1 MLGPS
6 SWLYHTALKWPHK
19 EAIFDENVSLS
30 FEALYQDAIGVA
42 SWLVSSDGEI
52 NQRVMIAMPSG
63 AASAVLYFG
72 SMFAGQVAVPIDPFL
87 RPEQLESIR
96 RQIDPQWVFGP
107 STLRKI
113 WNDPRFLTADAYEA
127 LSQWMLPSEQAKDS
141 TQPDNDPSRLLNIVY
156 TSGTTGKPKGVMLN
170 GANLEAVMRGIL
182 KALAIDEKS
191 RIFSPLPFCHT
202 YGLSQLWLMAKTGA
216 ALAVVPDI
224 TNMATIKKILV
235 ERHINTVAGVP
246 YHFVVLTRRGDKEK
260 MNSVR
265 LVTIA
270 GESPA
275 RHLIERVKTSF
286 PHARIHIMYGLTE
299 ASTRLTTLPS
309 EDIERKEGSIGLPL
323 DGVEL
328 KIIDDEGRELG
339 PHEEGELI
347 ARGENISPGYW
358 KDEALTRKT
367 IINWWLHT
375 NDIVKKDEEGY
386 YYHVGRKDFVFK
398 SGGEK
403 IVPHVI
409 EKVLRGIEGVRDAAV
424 LGREDS
430 YGGKTICAVVVK
442 EKGST
447 VTSGEILS
455 TCQTRLDR
463 RWVPQE
469 VIFAEEIPKT
479 SSGKVHCNALKERI
493 SYAKGGDN
501 GRKSKG
507 IDC

>member
-1 MLGPS
+1 MIGPS

-19 EAIFDENVSLS
+19 EAIFDENYSLS

-42 SWLVSSDGEI
+42 SWLISSDGEI
-52 NQRVMIAMPSG
+52 NQRIMIAMPSG
-63 AASAVLYFG
+63 VVSTVLYFG
-72 SMFAGQVAVPIDPFL
+72 STFAGQVAVPIDPFL
-87 RPEQLESIR
+87 MPEQLESIR
-96 RQIDPQWVFGP
+96 RQINPQWVFGP
-107 STLRKI
+107 SMLRKI
-113 WNDPRFLTADAYEA
+113 WNDQRFLTVDAYEA
-127 LSQWMLPSEQAKDS
+127 LSQWMLPPEQSKDL
-141 TQPDNDPSRLLNIVY
+141 TQPDPSGLLNIVY
-156 TSGTTGKPKGVMLN
+156 TSGTTGQPKGVMLN
-170 GANLEAVMRGIL
+170 ATNLEAVTRGIL
-182 KALAIDEKS
+182 KTLPIDEKS
-191 RIFSPLPFCHT
+191 RIFSPLPFSHT

-235 ERHINTVAGVP
+235 ERHINTIAGVP
-246 YHFVVLTRRGDKEK
+246 YHLIVLTRRGDKEK
-260 MNSVR
+260 LSSIR

-270 GESPA
+270 GESPT
-275 RHLIERVKTSF
+275 RHLIEKVKISF
-286 PHARIHIMYGLTE
+286 PYARIHVMYGLTE

-328 KIIDDEGRELG
+328 KIIDDEGSELG

-358 KDEALTRKT
+358 KDETLTRKT
-367 IINWWLHT
+367 IIDGWLHT
-375 NDIVKKDEEGY
+375 SDIVKKDEEGY

-424 LGREDS
+424 LGREGF
-430 YGGKTICAVVVK
+430 YGGKKICAVVVK
-442 EKGST
+442 EKGSN

-479 SSGKVHCNALKERI
+479 SSGKVHYNALKERI
-493 SYAKGGDN
+493 LYAQGGDD

>member
-6 SWLYHTALKWPHK
+6 SWLYQTALRWPQK
-19 EAIFDENVSLS
+19 EAICDENVSLS
-30 FEALYQDAIGVA
+30 FEALYQDTIRVA
-42 SWLVSSDGEI
+42 RWLSSESKVS
-52 NQRVMIAMPSG
+52 QRVMIAMPSG
-63 AASAVLYFG
+63 VASAVLYFG
-72 SMFAGQVAVPIDPFL
+72 SMFASQVAVPIDPLL
-87 RPEQLESIR
+87 RTEQFESIR

-113 WNDPRFLTADAYEA
+113 WNDPKFLTVDAYEA
-127 LSQWMLPSEQAKDS
+127 LSQWMLPPKQSKDL
-141 TQPDNDPSRLLNIVY
+141 TQPDDDPSRLLNIVY
-156 TSGTTGKPKGVMLN
+156 TSGTTGQPKGVMLN
-170 GANLEAVMRGIL
+170 GANLEAVIRGIL
-182 KALAIDEKS
+182 KTLPIDENS
-191 RIFSPLPFCHT
+191 RIFTPLPFCHT

-216 ALAVVPDI
+216 TLAVVPDI
-224 TNMATIKKILV
+224 TNMAMIKKLLG
-235 ERHINTVAGVP
+235 ERYINTIAGVP
-246 YHFVVLTRRGDKEK
+246 YHLVVLTRRGDKEK
-260 MNSVR
+260 LNSIR

-270 GESPA
+270 GESPT
-275 RHLIERVKTSF
+275 RNLIEKVKTAF
-286 PHARIHIMYGLTE
+286 PHARIHVMYGLTE

-309 EDIERKEGSIGLPL
+309 KDLERKEGSIGLPL

-339 PHEEGELI
+339 PHKEGELI

-358 KDEALTRKT
+358 KDETLTRKT
-367 IINWWLHT
+367 IINGWLHT
-375 NDIVKKDEEGY
+375 SDIVKKDEGGY

-424 LGREDS
+424 LGREDF

-442 EKGST
+442 EKGSN

-469 VIFAEEIPKT
+469 VIFAEDIPKT
-479 SSGKVHCNALKERI
+479 SSGKVRYNALKERI
-493 SYAKGGDN
+493 L
-501 GRKSKG
+501 
-507 IDC
+507 